1 MVRAGLAL
9 NCEGNSER
17 DGEGA
22 SFNGA
27 TGRSD
32 IEGKAARV
40 AVSKRGRER
49 VSIQNW
55 EMQLMVNIRGMTPE
69 ERTRLESIDIVLRSD
84 TVREQIRPI
93 IERVRAELA
102 RKNEALMTW
111 EPIPLTV
118 FGGALPREIRSAW
131 VFVLRAGADTGAE
144 RHPNSHQRMMTFE
157 GSGDMQT
164 EERGQWQSNVLV
176 GDHEAPLERRWISIP
191 QNVWHRP
198 VVGADADWT
207 VVSFHT
213 VPAEEL
219 IEEKPDDSSQD
230 GTKQMKYL
238 EK

>member
-1 MVRAGLAL
+1 
-9 NCEGNSER
+9 
-17 DGEGA
+17 
-22 SFNGA
+22 
-27 TGRSD
+27 
-32 IEGKAARV
+32 
-40 AVSKRGRER
+40 
-49 VSIQNW
+49 
-55 EMQLMVNIRGMTPE
+55 MTTE
-69 ERTRLESIDIVLRSD
+69 ERTRLESIEIALRSD
-84 TVREQIRPI
+84 TVCGQIRPI
-93 IERVRAELA
+93 IERVRAELS

-118 FGGALPREIRSAW
+118 FGRALPPEIRSAW

-164 EERGQWQSNVLV
+164 EDGGQWQSNVLV
-176 GDHEAPLERRWISIP
+176 SNPEAPLEQRWISIP

-198 VVGADADWT
+198 VVGAEADWT

-219 IEEKPDDSSQD
+219 IEEKQDENSQD

>member
-1 MVRAGLAL
+1 
-9 NCEGNSER
+9 
-17 DGEGA
+17 
-22 SFNGA
+22 
-27 TGRSD
+27 
-32 IEGKAARV
+32 
-40 AVSKRGRER
+40 
-49 VSIQNW
+49 
-55 EMQLMVNIRGMTPE
+55 MTQQE
-69 ERTRLESIDIVLRSD
+69 HARLESTDAILQSE
-84 TVREQIRPI
+84 TVRQQILPI
-93 IERVRAELA
+93 IERVRAQLA
-102 RKNEALMTW
+102 RKKEALMTW

-118 FGGALPREIRSAW
+118 FGRALTTEIRSAW

-164 EERGQWQSNVLV
+164 GEPGQWQSNVLV
-176 GDHEAPLERRWISIP
+176 GDRDAPVEQRWISIP

-219 IEEKPDDSSQD
+219 IEEKLDDSSQT

-238 EK
+238 DRK

>member
-1 MVRAGLAL
+1 M
-9 NCEGNSER
+9 
-17 DGEGA
+17 
-22 SFNGA
+22 
-27 TGRSD
+27 
-32 IEGKAARV
+32 
-40 AVSKRGRER
+40 
-49 VSIQNW
+49 
-55 EMQLMVNIRGMTPE
+55 MNICGMIPE
-69 ERTRLESIDIVLRSD
+69 ERTRLESIEIVLRSD

-93 IERVRAELA
+93 IERVRAELT

-118 FGGALPREIRSAW
+118 FGRALPREIRSAW

-157 GSGDMQT
+157 GSGDMRT
-164 EERGQWQSNVLV
+164 EEGGQWRSNVLV
-176 GDHEAPLERRWISIP
+176 SNPEASLEQRWISIP

-198 VVGADADWT
+198 VVGAEADWT

-219 IEEKPDDSSQD
+219 IEEKQDESSQD